1 VLGYVVICGATLI
14 ESREW
19 TSLCQ
24 VLQHLKRLPPVI
36 DRSGSQAADPQSGPA
51 VRSYRRQAWIKADRF
66 PRYSLLLTKMKR
78 CPPNI
83 RKRTSSFQRRISLQ
97 NVSHT
102 NTHTA
107 GPLVARVSFPPVFET
122 ATSLAECRTT
132 SKLPNISFSCAYLAV
147 FNLKADLTPLQIT

>member
-1 VLGYVVICGATLI
+1 MDLFMPSPPALETVTTGNRQVWVAGRGPTKRACGAVVQQG
-14 ESREW
+14 ES
-19 TSLCQ
+19 S
-24 VLQHLKRLPPVI
+24 
-36 DRSGSQAADPQSGPA
+36 
-51 VRSYRRQAWIKADRF
+51 QAWIKADRF